1 MQLAEELLL
10 LLTDD
15 ETGRM
20 SVPERV
26 LDLAVAGGAL
36 SELGAI
42 ERVRVV
48 EEDEHVVGSLGE
60 PIQAGRLVID
70 DEMTHD
76 ADPVLDGALETFR
89 GMQGRKLSNVLP
101 IMGRSL
107 YPVLHRDLEAKGVL
121 RREAPTRQ
129 SMIPSTTWV
138 AVDSSHE
145 DSVRTHLAD
154 VLLHDAEPDDR
165 ARHLIGLLHAIGAL
179 TVAMPELEDDRERA
193 LQTALE
199 VRSLTDVHGPCGRV
213 LAAIDELTKGRA

>member
-20 SVPERV
+20 TVPERV

-36 SELGAI
+36 SELGAV

-48 EEDEHVVGSLGE
+48 GDHEHVEGSLGE
-60 PIQAGRLVID
+60 PVQPGRLVID
-70 DEMTHD
+70 DEVEHE
-76 ADPVLDGALETFR
+76 ADPVLDGAIEDFR
-89 GMQGRKLSNVLP
+89 GMQGRKLTNVLP
-101 IMGRSL
+101 ILGRAL

-121 RREAPTRQ
+121 RREAPEKQ
-129 SMIPSTTWV
+129 SMIPKTSWV
-138 AVDSSHE
+138 AIDSSHE
-145 DSVRTHLAD
+145 NALRTHIAE

-179 TVAMPELEDDRERA
+179 FVAMPELESDRAHVE
-193 LQTALE
+193 QQALE

-213 LAAIDELTKGRA
+213 LAAIDELQGR

>member
-1 MQLAEELLL
+1 
-10 LLTDD
+10 
-15 ETGRM
+15 
-20 SVPERV
+20 
-26 LDLAVAGGAL
+26 
-36 SELGAI
+36 
-42 ERVRVV
+42 
-48 EEDEHVVGSLGE
+48 
-60 PIQAGRLVID
+60 
-70 DEMTHD
+70 
-76 ADPVLDGALETFR
+76 
-89 GMQGRKLSNVLP
+89 
-101 IMGRSL
+101 
-107 YPVLHRDLEAKGVL
+107 
-121 RREAPTRQ
+121 
-129 SMIPSTTWV
+129 MIPSTTWV